1 MMEIRTIPVGI
12 YGANCYLVIYKDKC
26 AIIDPGADGD
36 NIINIIEKLK
46 LQPQYIILTHG
57 HMDHVGAVE
66 KVKDKY
72 NVPIYINEK
81 DQNMI
86 NNIENIFGNFGKYKA
101 ADRYIREG
109 EIIELGDLNIE
120 CIETPGHTPGG
131 MCFKINDI
139 VFTGDTLFRDSIGR
153 TDFVGGDHASIIE
166 SIKNKLMKLDDDTKV
181 LPGHGPVSSIGYERR
196 ENPFF

>member
-12 YGANCYLVIYKDKC
+12 YGANCYLIIYKDKC
-26 AIIDPGADGD
+26 TIIDPGADGD

-72 NVPIYINEK
+72 NIPIYINER

-86 NNIENIFGNFGKYKA
+86 NNVENIFGNFGKYKV
-101 ADRYIREG
+101 ADTYIKEG
-109 EIIELGDLNIE
+109 EIIKLGDLDIE

-131 MCFKINDI
+131 MCFKINDV

-166 SIKNKLMKLDDDTKV
+166 SIKNKLMKLDDNTKV